1 MKKIFVALL
10 IMLLPIGVSADF
22 LGIKKAD
29 EFITMRVITLDSAG
43 IRTKPDSV
51 HVFTYLDGGTALQF
65 NSRSTTYPFDAIGID
80 TSKIYGDTTYWFVD
94 QIQDIDGTPTPAAY
108 TLTINVVTW
117 GDAGIPTDNW
127 GTVQVLGDSLD
138 VYLSDKTGYTLSA
151 AGYVA
156 AADTTLNRAL
166 SDTVTNSIFA
176 KIMRDASAASAQAI
190 ANNTDIGKVIDTV
203 NASIDTL
210 QNQDNWVEREASLFD
225 VTADSVIVDFSTGSG
240 IQLRMLL
247 EKLKESGKKVKKV
260 IANDIDTPWAHEQMI
275 FAMIDLRELVREVV
289 IEGIEYNMLTKN
301 LDGSYA
307 NQVDAGVIQ
316 EGAADLQTNFHAL
329 HLYPAGDIEVYA
341 NVAGRALKK
350 GGKII
355 IGTGGLLDQRPDDLI
370 GFDSLFATIRALGS
384 RDIHNGLLE
393 LEEQGWPVQAMIDE
407 IVTSLDGN
415 ESDWVEIRR
424 A

>member
-138 VYLSDKTGYTLSA
+138 VNLNDKTGYTLSA

-203 NASIDTL
+203 NASIDSL
-210 QNQDNWVEREASLFD
+210 QNQDDWILAK
-225 VTADSVIVDFSTGSG
+225 ADS
-240 IQLRMLL
+240 
-247 EKLKESGKKVKKV
+247 
-260 IANDIDTPWAHEQMI
+260 
-275 FAMIDLRELVREVV
+275 
-289 IEGIEYNMLTKN
+289 
-301 LDGSYA
+301 
-307 NQVDAGVIQ
+307 AG
-316 EGAADLQTNFHAL
+316 
-329 HLYPAGDIEVYA
+329 
-341 NVAGRALKK
+341 
-350 GGKII
+350 
-355 IGTGGLLDQRPDDLI
+355 
-370 GFDSLFATIRALGS
+370 
-384 RDIHNGLLE
+384 
-393 LEEQGWPVQAMIDE
+393 
-407 IVTSLDGN
+407 
-415 ESDWVEIRR
+415 
-424 A
+424 